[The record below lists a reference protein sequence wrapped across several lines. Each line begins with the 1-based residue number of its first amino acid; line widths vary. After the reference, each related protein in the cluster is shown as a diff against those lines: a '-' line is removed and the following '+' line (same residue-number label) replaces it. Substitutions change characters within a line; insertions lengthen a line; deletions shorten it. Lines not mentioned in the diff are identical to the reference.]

1 MPPSA
6 PVGAGAPPFFN
17 VKVRGGFGAPIVCTL
32 KRNVSGPKPGACALK
47 AHWPDR
53 SPIIE
58 KRPLSSVVAVKLLG
72 DAFGLSAVI
81 VAPLIGWP
89 DSSLTV
95 PPTRPVCAAALAASA
110 ATRTAASTPRVR

>member
-6 PVGAGAPPFFN
+6 PAGAGEPPFFS

-32 KRNVSGPKPGACALK
+32 NRNVSGPNPGACA
-47 AHWPDR
+47 ANVHAPDLR
-53 SPIIE
+53 PIIE
-58 KRPLSSVVAVKLLG
+58 KRPLSSVAAVKLFG
-72 DAFGLSAVI
+72 EAFGLSAVI

-95 PPTRPVCAAALAASA
+95 PPTRPVCAAALAANA
-110 ATRTAASTPRVR
+110 PTRIAASTP